1 MSDPGST
8 VPLDAR
14 PKAARLYRKPLPAA
28 GATVELDPKQAH
40 YLTVVLRHQ
49 AGDAVRVFNEADGEW
64 LCRLERAR
72 RNDWRLT
79 LEHRIADPDPLPDLW
94 YLFAPLKH
102 ERLDYLAQKATE
114 MGACRLMPVLTEHTH
129 RQRLNLDRIQA
140 NMIEAA
146 EQCGLVSLPALD
158 PPTALDDV
166 LARWP
171 AKRTL
176 VWCNEDRRDSDPLED
191 LRRVRIGPLAVLIG
205 PEGGFSAA
213 ERTQLFRLPQV
224 CPLALGPRILRADT
238 AAVAALALIQATC
251 GDWRKA
257 TPEVTD

>member
-1 MSDPGST
+1 LPG
-8 VPLDAR
+8 
-14 PKAARLYRKPLPAA
+14 A
-28 GATVELDPKQAH
+28 GATVDLDPKQAH
-40 YLTVVLRHQ
+40 YLTVVLRQ
-49 AGDAVRVFNEADGEW
+49 QPGEIVRVFNEAEGEW
-64 LCRLERAR
+64 VARLERAR

-79 LEHRIADPDPLPDLW
+79 LERQIAPPDPLPDLW

-114 MGACRLMPVLTEHTH
+114 MGVSRLMPVMTEYTH

-158 PPTALDDV
+158 PPAALNEV

-171 AKRTL
+171 AGRTL
-176 VWCNEDRRDSDPLED
+176 VWCNEERRDSDPLLD
-191 LRRVRIGPLAVLIG
+191 LQHAAEGPLAVLIG
-205 PEGGFSAA
+205 PEGGFSAG
-213 ERTQLFRLPQV
+213 ERAQLSRLPQV

-238 AAVAALALIQATC
+238 AAVAALALVQATR